1 MEKYDVSKASAQGD
15 TVIKDVDKGFVR
27 AMDSSIAMVRPGSPS
42 YTFQPPTHSTDW
54 VREVASHMLRTYRNI
69 TPTSREVCHSTDYTS
84 HSTDCQGLPDKN
96 ALPDVA
102 RLPDVEKTVFL
113 ARVGRGIVG
122 SEKTTRDAAVT
133 EPEVAGQPRWSQHT
147 GGPD

>member
-1 MEKYDVSKASAQGD
+1 M
-15 TVIKDVDKGFVR
+15 
-27 AMDSSIAMVRPGSPS
+27 P
-42 YTFQPPTHSTDW
+42 
-54 VREVASHMLRTYRNI
+54 RTYRNI

-84 HSTDCQGLPDKN
+84 HSTDCASLSTDCQGLPDKN

-102 RLPDVEKTVFL
+102 RLPDVDKTVFL

-133 EPEVAGQPRWSQHT
+133 EPEVAGQPRWNQHT